1 MHDQVNIGFSKGLSQ
16 EKGKIKLKIQNNASR
31 KLKKSIYKSPK
42 LKTSSYMKEKELEEL
57 I

>member
-16 EKGKIKLKIQNNASR
+16 EKGKIKLKIWNNASR

-42 LKTSSYMKEKELEEL
+42 LKTSSYRKEKELEEL